1 MDIKFVEDF
10 KKSQM
15 RLTIKLAKRIFAKEK
30 DVLFGWP
37 RVEKIVE
44 EQYECPSTHVLGECS
59 NPHQKM
65 NNNHDNML
73 ERTWI
78 FDLIPKQSSKKS
90 KTTVTTV
97 NKAKKT
103 TVKK

>member
-37 RVEKIVE
+37 KVEKIVE
-44 EQYECPSTHVLGECS
+44 EVYKLFTEAECPTE
-59 NPHQKM
+59 
-65 NNNHDNML
+65 
-73 ERTWI
+73 EEE
-78 FDLIPKQSSKKS
+78 
-90 KTTVTTV
+90 
-97 NKAKKT
+97 
-103 TVKK
+103 